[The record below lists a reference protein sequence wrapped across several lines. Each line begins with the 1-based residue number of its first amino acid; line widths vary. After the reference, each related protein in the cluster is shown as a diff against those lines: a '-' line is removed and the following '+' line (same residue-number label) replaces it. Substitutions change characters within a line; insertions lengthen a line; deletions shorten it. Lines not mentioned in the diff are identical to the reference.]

1 MSLDSLLNEKKFVI
15 QWIINKSLHWIRI
28 FVFFQIWE
36 INLYNGEVIG
46 FDEDWDSGKSLT
58 IIWLIIRIFN

>member
-46 FDEDWDSGKSLT
+46 FGEDWDSGK
-58 IIWLIIRIFN
+58 